1 MYLRDE
7 FAILIPDLDK
17 HQIPSTNNQIISKIP
32 MTEINVLVIWELEVI
47 WDLVIG
53 IWDFQIGFNMMSF
66 SLKEIRAKVEALE
79 KEIRLQRSIF
89 EVIPEPFLILDREGD
104 FLKVNPKGMELLG
117 FPPEELQ
124 GRVLIDVVP
133 LEDLSRIREAFEEM
147 GQGNEVRFRTQIISR
162 LGERIPVEL
171 FGVPREGAFFIML
184 RDLREKVEIE
194 GEFERMKREF
204 TDKIRERDLYAREL
218 QVIRDLY
225 KDKMKEIEV
234 MKEEALLLSYTDDL
248 TGIYNHRFFIQQ
260 LTLEVERQKRYAS
273 PLSLLMID
281 IDYFKHYND
290 TNGHLAGDQVLKAI
304 AVLIQRGVRQ
314 TDIVARYGGEEFSAI
329 LINAGR
335 GKAFEIAERV
345 RRNVAD
351 TRIPNE
357 GAQPNK
363 NLTVSIGVATF
374 SSSIP
379 TLTDLIREADH
390 ALYRAKKAGRNC
402 IEG

>member
-1 MYLRDE
+1 
-7 FAILIPDLDK
+7 
-17 HQIPSTNNQIISKIP
+17 
-32 MTEINVLVIWELEVI
+32 MT
-47 WDLVIG
+47 
-53 IWDFQIGFNMMSF
+53 SP
-66 SLKEIRAKVEALE
+66 SLKEIRTKVEALE
-79 KEIRLQRSIF
+79 KEIRLQRTIL
-89 EVIPEPFLILDREGD
+89 EALPESFLILDRNGD
-104 FLKVNPKGMELLG
+104 FLKVNPKGMEILG
-117 FPPEELQ
+117 YPPEELSQ
-124 GRVLIDVVP
+124 RVLMDIVP
-133 LEDLSRIREAFEEM
+133 LEDLSTIREGFEEM
-147 GQGNEVRFRTQIISR
+147 GRGKEVRFRTRIISR

-171 FGVPREGAFFIML
+171 FGTFREEAFFIML
-184 RDLREKVEIE
+184 RDLRERFETEEEFRRAKMELTEKV
-194 GEFERMKREF
+194 
-204 TDKIRERDLYAREL
+204 RERDLYAREL

-225 KDKMKEIEV
+225 KKKLREIEV

-260 LTLEVERQKRYAS
+260 LTLEVERQKRYTS

-304 AVLIQRGVRQ
+304 AFLIQRGVRQ
-314 TDIVARYGGEEFSAI
+314 TDIVARYGGEEFAAI

-335 GKAFEIAERV
+335 GKALEIAERV
-345 RRNVAD
+345 RRSVAD

-374 SSSIP
+374 SSSIS
-379 TLTDLIREADH
+379 TLTHLIREADH

>member
-1 MYLRDE
+1 M
-7 FAILIPDLDK
+7 K
-17 HQIPSTNNQIISKIP
+17 T
-32 MTEINVLVIWELEVI
+32 V
-47 WDLVIG
+47 
-53 IWDFQIGFNMMSF
+53 
-66 SLKEIRAKVEALE
+66 SLKEIRTKVEVLE
-79 KEIRLQRSIF
+79 KEIHLQRS
-89 EVIPEPFLILDREGD
+89 VLDVLPDPFLILDRKGE
-104 FLKVNPKGMELLG
+104 FLKVNPKAMDLFGY
-117 FPPEELQ
+117 PPEELRQ
-124 GRVLIDVVP
+124 RVLMDVVP
-133 LEDLSRIREAFEEM
+133 LEDLSRILEGFEQMEL
-147 GQGNEVRFRTQIISR
+147 GRKVRFRTQVISR

-171 FGVPREGAFFIML
+171 FGAAGEDAFFVVM
-184 RDLREKVEIE
+184 RDMRERTQIE
-194 GEFERMKREF
+194 EEFERAKKEF
-204 TDKIRERDLYAREL
+204 TEKIRERDLYAREL

-225 KDKMKEIEV
+225 KEKLKEIEA
-234 MKEEALLLSYTDDL
+234 MKEEALFLSYTDDL

-273 PLSLLMID
+273 PLALLMID

-304 AVLIQRGVRQ
+304 AILIQRGVRQ
-314 TDIVARYGGEEFSAI
+314 SDIVARYGGEEFTAI

-335 GKAFEIAERV
+335 EKALEIAERV

-357 GAQPNK
+357 GAQPNR
-363 NLTVSIGVATF
+363 NLTVSVGVATY
-374 SSSIP
+374 SSSIS

>member
-1 MYLRDE
+1 MKTL
-7 FAILIPDLDK
+7 
-17 HQIPSTNNQIISKIP
+17 
-32 MTEINVLVIWELEVI
+32 
-47 WDLVIG
+47 
-53 IWDFQIGFNMMSF
+53 
-66 SLKEIRAKVEALE
+66 SLKEIRTKVEALE
-79 KEIRLQRSIF
+79 KEIRLQRSIL
-89 EVIPEPFLILDREGD
+89 EVLPEPFVILDRNGD
-104 FLKVNPKGMELLG
+104 FLKVNPKGTEMLG
-117 FPPEELQ
+117 YPPEELSQ
-124 GRVLIDVVP
+124 RVLMDVVP
-133 LEDLSRIREAFEEM
+133 LEDLSRVQEGFEEM
-147 GQGNEVRFRTQIISR
+147 GQGKEVRFRTQIISR

-171 FGVPREGAFFIML
+171 FGTPGEDAFFIVL
-184 RDLREKVEIE
+184 RDLRERIQIE
-194 GEFERMKREF
+194 EEFERAKKEF
-204 TDKIRERDLYAREL
+204 TEKIRERDLYAREL
-218 QVIRDLY
+218 QVIRNLY
-225 KDKMKEIEV
+225 KDKLKEIEV

-304 AVLIQRGVRQ
+304 AILIQRGVRQ
-314 TDIVARYGGEEFSAI
+314 SDIVARYGGEEFSAI

-335 GKAFEIAERV
+335 EKAFEIAERV
-345 RRNVAD
+345 RRNVGD

-363 NLTVSIGVATF
+363 NLTVSVGVATF
-374 SSSIP
+374 SSSIS

>member
-1 MYLRDE
+1 MAHGARRQDLFSMRSLR
-7 FAILIPDLDK
+7 FAGRSMK
-17 HQIPSTNNQIISKIP
+17 T
-32 MTEINVLVIWELEVI
+32 V
-47 WDLVIG
+47 
-53 IWDFQIGFNMMSF
+53 
-66 SLKEIRAKVEALE
+66 SLSEIRTKVEALE
-79 KEIRLQRSIF
+79 KEIRLQRS
-89 EVIPEPFLILDREGD
+89 VLDVLPDPFLILDRKGE
-104 FLKVNPKGMELLG
+104 FLKVNPKAMDLFGY
-117 FPPEELQ
+117 PPEELWQ
-124 GRVLIDVVP
+124 RDLMEVVP
-133 LEDLSRIREAFEEM
+133 LEDLSRIREGFEQME
-147 GQGNEVRFRTQIISR
+147 QGRKVRFRTQIISR

-171 FGVPREGAFFIML
+171 FGTPREDAFFIVL
-184 RDLREKVEIE
+184 RDLRERIQIE
-194 GEFERMKREF
+194 EEFERAKREF
-204 TDKIRERDLYAREL
+204 TEKIRERDLYAREL

-225 KDKMKEIEV
+225 KEKLKEIEV

-273 PLSLLMID
+273 PLALLMID

-304 AVLIQRGVRQ
+304 AFLIQRGVRQ
-314 TDIVARYGGEEFSAI
+314 SDIVARYGGEEFSAI

-335 GKAFEIAERV
+335 EKALEIAERV

-363 NLTVSIGVATF
+363 NLTVSVGVATF
-374 SSSIP
+374 SSSIS